1 MRVFVCIAFL
11 LFSSTTFADDEVVTI
26 EEGEPAPFS
35 GTLLSP
41 SAAAKVLATTESD
54 LALCQ
59 INATRD
65 LALQQAE
72 SNLAF
77 KTKEAEL
84 VACHLRM
91 TEMDKVYRDQIE
103 YLEKRAVT
111 PEWVKPVIFIGGVL
125 VGVGVV
131 SLSAHVLNQIEN

>member
-1 MRVFVCIAFL
+1 MRVFACIVFL
-11 LFSSTTFADDEVVTI
+11 LCSSTAFADDEVVTI
-26 EEGEPAPFS
+26 TEGEPAPFS

-41 SAAAKVLATTESD
+41 SAAARILATTESD
-54 LALCQ
+54 LELCM

-72 SNLAF
+72 SDLSF

-84 VACHLRM
+84 VACQLRM

-103 YLEKRAVT
+103 YLEKRAIT

-125 VGVGVV
+125 SGVAIVMV
-131 SLSAHVLNQIEN
+131 SAHVLNQIEN